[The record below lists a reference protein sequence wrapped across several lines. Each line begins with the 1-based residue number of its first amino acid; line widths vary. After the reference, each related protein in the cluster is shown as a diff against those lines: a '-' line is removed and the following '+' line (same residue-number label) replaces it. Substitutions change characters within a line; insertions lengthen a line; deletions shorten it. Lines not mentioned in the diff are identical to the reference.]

1 MPAQRRVRW
10 RELVVPLV
18 AWTIVALAVA
28 GCNDSPSS
36 SSAPA
41 VQGLAAQ
48 GVAAASATP
57 ETFRNLG
64 KRAESVF

>member
-18 AWTIVALAVA
+18 AWTIVAVA

-41 VQGLAAQ
+41 VQGLAAR